1 MVYVYMVKMIMYMF
15 KMDKMVYV
23 YMVKMKWDMFKMD
36 KDENKI

>member
-1 MVYVYMVKMIMYMF
+1 MVKMKVFMF

-36 KDENKI
+36 KDENNI